1 MRRDLRRRGLPQR
14 SGRYSTIGAL
24 LCALVLPAAAAAQP
38 HAASHAQP
46 SQHRVSGTIVSVDWA
61 GFTIRSGGRRMSVTG
76 ALTQA
81 ADAVTAGDYA
91 YVYGG
96 GHAEAGTASI
106 GIKGPGYNGRR
117 SGYDCSG
124 SVAAVLSGAGVW
136 AAGSPVPND
145 AGIITQ
151 LRQEKLIARGVGTG
165 PDEVTLYDHP
175 GVHIFMNIDGR
186 FFGTSDGGAGNPL
199 QRNGGAGWLND
210 GAPDASSRAYKP
222 YHLTL
227 SVLTKT
233 TTYGPNLT
241 FETGANPNLITG
253 FSVGDNVHVS
263 YTTTRAGVVTLG
275 TVAYANAKTA
285 AGLVTAVSAN
295 GSSFTVSGANGSSQT
310 FSVTSNAASGEQLQ
324 VGDTVTL
331 TYTTAGGALTARTIT
346 IVSPPASTTGTPPSG
361 TGASGTGTTTGGS
374 GTPGGGASGGGGTS
388 GGGSGS
394 AQVTGTIT
402 MVAPDGSLFS
412 LQLANGRTAT
422 FSTGGN
428 GGLISAF
435 QVGAD
440 VQVTFTGT
448 PGGGLTAAS
457 VTAVS

>member
-1 MRRDLRRRGLPQR
+1 MRRDLRRRRPPQR
-14 SGRYSTIGAL
+14 PGLYSTIGAL
-24 LCALVLPAAAAAQP
+24 VCALVLPAAAGAAQP
-38 HAASHAQP
+38 HAAPHTQP
-46 SQHRVSGTIVSVDWA
+46 SQHRASGTIVSVDWA

-117 SGYDCSG
+117 RGYDCSG

-136 AAGSPVPND
+136 PAGSPVPND
-145 AGIITQ
+145 AGIIAQ

-222 YHLTL
+222 YHLNL
-227 SVLTKT
+227 SVLTQT
-233 TTYGPNLT
+233 VTYGPNLT
-241 FETGANPNLITG
+241 FETGADPNLITG

-263 YTTTRAGVVTLG
+263 YTTNRAGAVTLG
-275 TVAYANAKTA
+275 TVTYANAKTA
-285 AGLVTAVSAN
+285 AGLVAAISAN
-295 GSSFTVSGANGSSQT
+295 GTSFTVTAANGSSQT
-310 FSVTSNAASGEQLQ
+310 FSVTANDPTGGRLQ

-331 TYTTAGGALTARTIT
+331 TYTTAAGGALTAHTIT

-361 TGASGTGTTTGGS
+361 TGA
-374 GTPGGGASGGGGTS
+374 PG
-388 GGGSGS
+388 GGGSGN
-394 AQVTGTIT
+394 APVTGTIT
-402 MVAPDGSLFS
+402 MIAPDGSLFS
-412 LQLANGRTAT
+412 LQLANGRTVT

-428 GGLISAF
+428 ATLISTFA
-435 QVGAD
+435 VGND

-448 PGGGLTAAS
+448 PGGGLTATG
-457 VTAVS
+457 VTAAS

>member
-1 MRRDLRRRGLPQR
+1 MRRDLRRRRPPQR
-14 SGRYSTIGAL
+14 PGLYSTIGAL
-24 LCALVLPAAAAAQP
+24 VCALVLPAAAAAALP
-38 HAASHAQP
+38 HAAPHGQP
-46 SQHRVSGTIVSVDWA
+46 SRHRASGTIVSVDWA

-106 GIKGPGYNGRR
+106 GIRGPGYNGRR

-136 AAGSPVPND
+136 PAGGPVPND
-145 AGIITQ
+145 AGIIAQ
-151 LRQEKLIARGVGTG
+151 LRQEKLIARGAGTG

-186 FFGTSDGGAGNPL
+186 FFGTSDGGSGNPL

-210 GAPDASSRAYKP
+210 GAPDASSHAFKP
-222 YHLTL
+222 YHLKL
-227 SVLTKT
+227 SVLTQT
-233 TTYGPNLT
+233 ITYGPNLT

-263 YTTTRAGVVTLG
+263 YTTNRAGAITLG
-275 TVAYANAKTA
+275 TITYANAKTA
-285 AGLVTAVSAN
+285 AGLVAAISAN
-295 GSSFTVSGANGSSQT
+295 GTSFTVKAANASSQT
-310 FSVTSNAASGEQLQ
+310 FSVTANAPTGEHLQ

-331 TYTTAGGALTARTIT
+331 TYTTAAGGALTARTIT

-374 GTPGGGASGGGGTS
+374 GTPGGG
-388 GGGSGS
+388 SGS

-412 LQLANGRTAT
+412 LQLANGRTVT

-428 GGLISAF
+428 ASLISAF
-435 QVGAD
+435 QVGND

-448 PGGGLTAAS
+448 PGDGLTAAS
-457 VTAVS
+457 ITAAS